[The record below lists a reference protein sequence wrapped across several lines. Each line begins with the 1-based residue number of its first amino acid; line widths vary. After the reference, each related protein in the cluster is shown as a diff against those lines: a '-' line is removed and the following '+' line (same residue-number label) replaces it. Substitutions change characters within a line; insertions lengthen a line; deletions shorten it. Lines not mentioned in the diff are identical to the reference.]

1 VRTLTWLS
9 GLCRRRPLDLL
20 GAAVSVALA
29 VAFIASLGAFIT
41 DSSAALST
49 RAAAGVPVDW
59 QVQVTPQGRPSD
71 VNAVLRHM
79 PDVRA
84 VLPVKMA
91 QVPALQSSSAT
102 GRRTTGRAYIVA
114 LPPGYAQAAPA
125 EIRYLLGAR
134 TGVLLQ
140 QQTAANLAAGPGS
153 TITLTLPGGTHRTVR
168 VDGVADLPQADSFFQ
183 VIGAPPGAGA
193 TAPPDNVLLVPPDQF
208 TNLTKGAATIAQFHV
223 LFHHAPLPA
232 DPAAAAD
239 LLTQRAN
246 HFQAQIAGGAL
257 IGDNLGAALSAAR
270 EDALYAQLLILLLGV
285 PGVALA
291 AVVASLVVALRGER
305 RRREAALLRL
315 RGASP
320 AQLITIVAGE
330 TLLTAGLGI
339 LFGIPLASVASTLAL
354 PSGARLVPGWTAGAA
369 AAGLVLATVTQLGPA
384 ARAAL
389 RPHADAINAAT
400 ARTQPTGQPWPLRLG
415 LDAVL
420 LTGAA
425 VVFYLTARGGYQVV
439 VVPEGVP
446 VAAVNYAALLGPA
459 LAWPGLALLIWRVTI
474 LALGRRTGRRARATP
489 GRAPELE
496 AAAIRRRKRV
506 IARGATGLAVALG
519 LATSTA
525 IFTATYDQQAKL
537 DVALTVGADVA
548 VSEPPGAVVGPS
560 GAAALTTATGV
571 QAVEPLQHRLAYVG
585 ADLQDLYGIQPTSID
600 RVAPLLD
607 SFVPGSTISTALHS
621 LNTTPDGALL
631 SAETI
636 HDYQLHPGDLVRLR
650 LQTGPSHTYR
660 QVPFHVVGVVKEFPT
675 APKDSFIIANAA
687 YITAATGSDAVG
699 AFLIKS
705 NTPSSTAAAL
715 RAHQPAGTQV
725 HDIVADRA
733 TVTSASGLASADLSG
748 LARLELGFGFV
759 LALACS
765 GLALA
770 LGISERRRA
779 LVLLA
784 ALGATA
790 RQRGRF
796 LTAEARALL
805 TGGVLGGALIGATV
819 AYLLVKVLTGIFDP
833 APTGLTIPSTYLAAL
848 LASVIAATTTVL
860 IIFGRLASRAGP
872 SQLRDL

>member
-1 VRTLTWLS
+1 MRAATWLA
-9 GLCRRRPLDLL
+9 GLCRRRPLELL

-29 VAFIASLGAFIT
+29 VAFIAALGAFIT
-41 DSSAALST
+41 DSSAGLST
-49 RAAAGVPVDW
+49 RAAARVPVDW
-59 QVQVTPQGRPSD
+59 QVQVTPQGHPGE
-71 VNAVLRHM
+71 VQAALRKT
-79 PDVRA
+79 PDVRV
-84 VLPVKMA
+84 VLPVKLA

-102 GRRTTGRAYIVA
+102 GSRTTGQAYIVS
-114 LPPGYAQAAPA
+114 LPAGYAQAAPA
-125 EIRYLLGAR
+125 EIRYLLGAH

-153 TITLTLPGGTHRTVR
+153 TLTVTLPGRAHRSVH

-193 TAPPDNVLLVPPDQF
+193 TAPPDNVLLVPPAQF
-208 TNLTKGAATIAQFHV
+208 AALTTGAATITQFHV
-223 LFHHAPLPA
+223 LFSHARLPH

-239 LLTQRAN
+239 LLTQRGN
-246 HFQAQIAGGAL
+246 HFQTQVAGGAL
-257 IGDNLGAALSAAR
+257 VGDNLGAALSAAR

-320 AQLITIVAGE
+320 AQLIGIVAGE
-330 TLLTAGLGI
+330 SLLTGALGVLLGL
-339 LFGIPLASVASTLAL
+339 PLAALAIQLAL
-354 PSGARLVPGWTAGAA
+354 PSGARLVAGWTTAAA
-369 AAGLVLATVTQLGPA
+369 AAGLVLAAVTQLGPA

-389 RPHADAINAAT
+389 RPHADAINTAT
-400 ARTQPTGQPWPLRLG
+400 ARTQPTGLPWPLRLG
-415 LDAVL
+415 LDALL

-425 VVFYLTARGGYQVV
+425 LVFYLTARSGYQVV

-459 LAWPGLALLIWRVTI
+459 LAWPGLALLIWRITI
-474 LALGRRTGRRARATP
+474 AALGRRTGRLARATP

-506 IARGATGLAVALG
+506 IARGAAGLAVALG

-548 VSEPPGAVVGPS
+548 VTEPPGAAVGPN
-560 GAAALTTATGV
+560 GAAALTPVTGV
-571 QAVEPLQHRLAYVG
+571 SAVEPLQHRLAYVG
-585 ADLQDLYGIQPTSID
+585 ADLQDLYGIRPASIG

-607 SFVPGSTISTALHS
+607 SFVPGSTIAAALHA
-621 LNTTPDGALL
+621 LATTTDGALL

-636 HDYQLHPGDLVRLR
+636 HDYQLHLGDQVRLR

-687 YITAATGSDAVG
+687 YLTAATGSDAVG
-699 AFLIKS
+699 TFLIRTS
-705 NTPSSTAAAL
+705 TPTATAAAL
-715 RAHQPAGTQV
+715 RNHLAPGAQI
-725 HDIVADRA
+725 HDIVSDR
-733 TVTSASGLASADLSG
+733 TVVPSASGLASADLSG
-748 LARLELGFGFV
+748 LARLELGFGLI

-770 LGISERRRA
+770 LGITERRRA

-784 ALGATA
+784 ALGATTA
-790 RQRGRF
+790 QRGRF

-805 TGGVLGGALIGATV
+805 AGGVTGGAVIGATI

-833 APTGLTIPSTYLAAL
+833 APTGLTIPTAYLAAL
-848 LASVIAATTTVL
+848 LASVIATTTAVL
-860 IIFGRLASRAGP
+860 VIFGRLASRAGP